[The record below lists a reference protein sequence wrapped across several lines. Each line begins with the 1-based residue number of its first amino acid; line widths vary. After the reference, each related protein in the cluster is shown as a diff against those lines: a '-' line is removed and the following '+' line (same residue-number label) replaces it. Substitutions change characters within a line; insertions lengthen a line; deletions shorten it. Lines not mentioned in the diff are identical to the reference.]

1 MITHRKQGGGIEA
14 GAVSGVAGGFGID
27 LEATAVAAFVRL
39 GELFLEWNARIN
51 LASLRNPAELVER
64 HFIDAFAAARFV
76 GGAATVADVG
86 SGGGLPG
93 LPLAILAGTT
103 HFDLF
108 EPNRKKAAFLRTA
121 VRELGMTSRVEVR
134 TTAVESPVEPEVRGT
149 YDVALS
155 RATLA
160 PAKWLSLGRELVRV
174 TGRVL
179 VFATV
184 HSEVGLPP
192 PAEVVA
198 YGENRRLLVYPA

>member
-1 MITHRKQGGGIEA
+1 MMTRQDQGSAIEA
-14 GAVSGVAGGFGID
+14 GAVSGVAAGLGVA
-27 LEATAVAAFVRL
+27 LEATAVAALVRL

-51 LASLRNPAELVER
+51 LASLRSPAELVER

-86 SGGGLPG
+86 SGGGLPA

-121 VRELGMTSRVEVR
+121 VRELGMAMRVEVR
-134 TTAVESPVEPEVRGT
+134 TTAVESPVEPGTRGA

-160 PAKWLSLGRELVRV
+160 PALWLSLGREMVRV
-174 TGRVL
+174 PGRVL
-179 VFATV
+179 VFATI
-184 HSEVGLPP
+184 HSEVGLPS

-198 YGENRRLLVYPA
+198 YGENRRLLVYPS